1 MKSLLHL
8 IFGKTLTDQV
18 SNIIGLNKE
27 ENQELKMDSED
38 PNALLKF
45 IQSTYRI
52 FEFDPTTAKDY
63 DLADAELYKELHAK
77 FILKGFK

>member
-1 MKSLLHL
+1 
-8 IFGKTLTDQV
+8 
-18 SNIIGLNKE
+18 
-27 ENQELKMDSED
+27 MDSED

-52 FEFDPTTAKDY
+52 FDFDPPTAKDY
-63 DLADAELYKELHAK
+63 ELADAELYKELHAK